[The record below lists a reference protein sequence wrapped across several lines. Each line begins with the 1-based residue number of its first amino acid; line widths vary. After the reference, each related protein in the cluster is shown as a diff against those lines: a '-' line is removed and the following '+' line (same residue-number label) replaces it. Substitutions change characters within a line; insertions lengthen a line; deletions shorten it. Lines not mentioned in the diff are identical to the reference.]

1 MKFSPKTIATAAA
14 VALLAGAGVVGTA
27 QASTAAAPASHE
39 HLIEQH
45 AATATGDGRDLL
57 RGLVFTQGPVADGLI
72 KAGFYND
79 TPEVL
84 EHNRSADAVAAAD
97 TLLDIIERNEPT
109 FFADFSTDLRSGD
122 PRRVQSGLE
131 TATKVLAAHQTAVDE
146 AVEPYGQGAC
156 VMAVL
161 AVNFAAIGNV
171 LAVFNAEYA
180 WDVQHYWSQIM
191 QGELAAE
198 ESIAQLATV
207 LRTA

>member
-14 VALLAGAGVVGTA
+14 VALIAGAGVVGTA

-45 AATATGDGRDLL
+45 AATATEDGRDLL

-97 TLLDIIERNEPT
+97 ALLDTIERNEPT
-109 FFADFSTDLRSGD
+109 FFADFSADLRSGD

-131 TATKVLAAHQTAVDE
+131 TATKVLAAHQTAIDE

-156 VMAVL
+156 VMAIV
-161 AVNFAAIGNV
+161 AVNVLAIGNAV
-171 LAVFNAEYA
+171 AVFNAQYA
-180 WDVQHYWSQIM
+180 WDIQHFYSQVIR
-191 QGELAAE
+191 GELGAE